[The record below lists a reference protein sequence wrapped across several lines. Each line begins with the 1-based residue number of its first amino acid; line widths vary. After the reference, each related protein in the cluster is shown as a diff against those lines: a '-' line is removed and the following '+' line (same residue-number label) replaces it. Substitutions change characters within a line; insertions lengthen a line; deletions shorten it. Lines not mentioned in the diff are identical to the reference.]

1 MARSRRKSA
10 ASRKTRKS
18 SSGAHLWKDGSVG
31 QGRSKSI
38 YIPPTKH
45 DTAVLLA
52 FFNPVPFKRPLKNL
66 LYTIHCLKEAK
77 IPYYVAECVFFDRKP
92 EVPGADLT
100 VRSDSLMF
108 YKEQL
113 LNLLEPLV
121 PEKYTKLVFLDCDIL
136 FSAPDWVD
144 QISSKL
150 DEADIIQPFS
160 NAAWLY
166 PDNTRVRVK
175 KQSYGYAIAHNLTHK
190 PPHAFH
196 PGFAWALKRD
206 IFRKIGGFY
215 DKAVVGNGDIMF
227 VFSIINN
234 LDASYVERYAP
245 CILDTWKAYNENVQ
259 RIKPSVGYI
268 VMDAFHLFHGMRKDR
283 QYVSRHHNINQ
294 RLAGAWDNNI
304 YLNKDGLY
312 EFKHP
317 AEFNKINMAYFK
329 GRNEDVPLAIAMQPT
344 D

>member
-121 PEKYTKLVFLDCDIL
+121 PAKYTKLVFLDCDIL

-150 DEADIIQPFS
+150 DEADIVQPFS

-234 LDASYVERYAP
+234 LDPSYVERYAP

-344 D
+344 E